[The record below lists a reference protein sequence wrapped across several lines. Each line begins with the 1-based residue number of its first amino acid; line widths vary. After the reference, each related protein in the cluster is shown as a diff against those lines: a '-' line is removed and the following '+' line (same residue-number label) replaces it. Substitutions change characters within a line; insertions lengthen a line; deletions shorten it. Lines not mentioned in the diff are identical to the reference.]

1 MRSLTGHRARHFS
14 LSFDTSR
21 DVRAGALR
29 TISVPSSLI
38 GAGCGRGR
46 CRRRNARTAARSRIV
61 KMPRPTPRPMGSAF
75 VVVTVDDLPAVEVV
89 AEEGGLNVDVLV
101 EVGVVFV

>member
-1 MRSLTGHRARHFS
+1 
-14 LSFDTSR
+14 
-21 DVRAGALR
+21 
-29 TISVPSSLI
+29 
-38 GAGCGRGR
+38 
-46 CRRRNARTAARSRIV
+46 
-61 KMPRPTPRPMGSAF
+61 MGSAF